1 MQEDIRDHLDAMT
14 LPASGVSSGLIAAG
28 AVVLLLMIV
37 AVAIWRVRRRKLHM
51 GTPEEHARRCL
62 ESIHTS
68 DCRLFHAQLASVLV
82 EYFESK
88 LPLRSSRLTSAEILR
103 EFRRNGVMSAEW
115 QAALEQLFAEC
126 DRAKFSGAKTVW
138 DAAAL
143 LERAQHLLDEL
154 GAQVASMPALAT
166 PWKGWTDAAI

>member
-14 LPASGVSSGLIAAG
+14 LPSSGHWLGFIAG
-28 AVVLLLMIV
+28 VILLVTV
-37 AVAIWRVRRRKLHM
+37 AVAIWWMRRRILHM

-62 ESIHTS
+62 ESIQTS

-82 EYFESK
+82 EYFETR
-88 LPLRSSRLTSAEILR
+88 LGLRSSRLTSAEILR
-103 EFRRNGVMSAEW
+103 EFRRNGVMSTEW

-143 LERAQHLLDEL
+143 LERAQLLLDEL
-154 GAQVASMPALAT
+154 AAQVATMPVLAT

>member
-14 LPASGVSSGLIAAG
+14 LPSSGLPLGFI
-28 AVVLLLMIV
+28 AVVILLVSV
-37 AVAIWRVRRRKLHM
+37 AVAMWCLRRRKLHM

-68 DCRLFHAQLASVLV
+68 DSRLFHAQLASVLV
-82 EYFESK
+82 EYFETR
-88 LPLRSSRLTSAEILR
+88 LGLRSSRLTSAEILR
-103 EFRRNGVMSAEW
+103 EFRGNGVMSAEW
-115 QAALEQLFAEC
+115 QAALEQLFAAC
-126 DRAKFSGAKTVW
+126 DRAKFSGAKTVL

-143 LERAQHLLDEL
+143 LERAQLLLDEL
-154 GAQVASMPALAT
+154 AAQVATMPVLAT